1 MIMGAFIVLEGGEGS
16 GKSTQA
22 RLLHQRLRREG
33 VPAVLLH
40 EPGGTTLGEQ
50 VRALLKAERRSS
62 MSPLAELLLFSAAR
76 AQFVEDALQPA
87 LRQGLVVICDRF
99 TPSTLAYQGYARG
112 LSLETIEQLN
122 KLTAGE
128 ATPDLILFLDI
139 PPEEALHRYASQPS
153 FNLNVDGQQA
163 GEPVAPRV
171 DEEGSQRF
179 EKEPLSFHRKVHQGY
194 LQMAQADPERWYVVD
209 AALPVEEVAKAVWER
224 VEKLVRGGVAS

>member
-1 MIMGAFIVLEGGEGS
+1 MGAFIVLEGGEGS

-22 RLLHQRLRREG
+22 RLLHQRLNREG

-50 VRALLKAERRSS
+50 VRALLKAERRSA

-87 LRQGLVVICDRF
+87 LRQGLVVVCDRF
-99 TPSTLAYQGYARG
+99 TPSTVAYQGYARG
-112 LSLETIEQLN
+112 LSLKTIEQLN
-122 KLTAGE
+122 RLTAGE
-128 ATPDLILFLDI
+128 ATPDLILFLDV

-179 EKEPLSFHRKVHQGY
+179 EKEPLSFHRKVYQGY
-194 LQMAQADPERWYVVD
+194 VQMAQADPETM
-209 AALPVEEVAKAVWER
+209 A
-224 VEKLVRGGVAS
+224 RGGCRIDRG

>member
-22 RLLHQRLRREG
+22 RLLHQRLNREG

-40 EPGGTTLGEQ
+40 EPGGTALGEQ
-50 VRALLKAERRSS
+50 VRDLLKAERRSP

-87 LRQGLVVICDRF
+87 LRQGFVVICDRF
-99 TPSTLAYQGYARG
+99 TPSTVAYQGYARG
-112 LSLETIEQLN
+112 LSFETIERLN

-139 PPEEALHRYASQPS
+139 APEEALHRYASQPS

-194 LQMAQADPERWYVVD
+194 LQMAQADPERWHVVD
-209 AALPVEEVAKAVWER
+209 AALPVEEVAEAVWGR

>member
-62 MSPLAELLLFSAAR
+62 MSPLAELFLFSAAR

>member
-22 RLLHQRLRREG
+22 RLLHQRLNREG

-50 VRALLKAERRSS
+50 VRALLKAERRSA

-87 LRQGLVVICDRF
+87 LNQGLVVICDRF
-99 TPSTLAYQGYARG
+99 TPSTVAYQGYARG
-112 LSLETIEQLN
+112 LSLKTIEQLN
-122 KLTAGE
+122 RLTAGE

-139 PPEEALHRYASQPS
+139 APEEALHRYASQPS
-153 FNLNVDGQQA
+153 FNMNVDGQQA

-179 EKEPLSFHRKVHQGY
+179 EKEPLSFHKKVHQGY
-194 LQMAQADPERWYVVD
+194 LDLAQAYPGRWHAVD
-209 AALPVEEVAKAVWER
+209 ASLPVEEVAEAVWER

>member
-22 RLLHQRLRREG
+22 RLLYQRLLKEG
-33 VPAVLLH
+33 VPSVLLH
-40 EPGGTTLGEQ
+40 EPGGTALGEQ
-50 VRALLKAERRSS
+50 VRALLKAERSS
-62 MSPLAELLLFSAAR
+62 AMSSLAELLLFSAAR

-112 LSLETIEQLN
+112 VSLKTIEHLN
-122 KLTAGE
+122 DLTTGE
-128 ATPDLILFLDI
+128 ATPDLILLLDI
-139 PPEEALHRYASQPS
+139 PPEEALHRYASQTS
-153 FNLNVDGQQA
+153 FNLNVDGQQS

-179 EKEPLSFHRKVHQGY
+179 EKEPLSFHRKVHQSY
-194 LQMAQADPERWYVVD
+194 AQMAQADPERWYVVD
-209 AALPVEEVAKAVWER
+209 AALPVEEVAEAVWER
-224 VEKLVRGGVAS
+224 VEKLVRFS

>member
-22 RLLHQRLRREG
+22 RLLYQRLLKEG
-33 VPAVLLH
+33 VPSVLLH
-40 EPGGTTLGEQ
+40 EPGGTALGEQ
-50 VRALLKAERRSS
+50 VRALLKAERSS
-62 MSPLAELLLFSAAR
+62 AMSPLAELLLFSAAR

-112 LSLETIEQLN
+112 VSLKTIEQLN
-122 KLTAGE
+122 DLTTGE
-128 ATPDLILFLDI
+128 ATPDLILLLDI
-139 PPEEALHRYASQPS
+139 PPEEALHRYASQTS
-153 FNLNVDGQQA
+153 FNLNVDEQQS
-163 GEPVAPRV
+163 GKPVAPRV

-194 LQMAQADPERWYVVD
+194 VQMAQADPERWYVVD
-209 AALPVEEVAKAVWER
+209 ASLPVEEVAEAVWER
-224 VEKLVRGGVAS
+224 VEKLVRGGVVS

>member
-1 MIMGAFIVLEGGEGS
+1 MGTFIVLEGGEGS

-22 RLLHQRLRREG
+22 RLLHQRLNREG

-50 VRALLKAERRSS
+50 VRALLKAERRSA

-99 TPSTLAYQGYARG
+99 TPSTVAYQGYARG
-112 LSLETIEQLN
+112 LSLKTIEQLN

-128 ATPDLILFLDI
+128 SYSRSNTVP
-139 PPEEALHRYASQPS
+139 
-153 FNLNVDGQQA
+153 
-163 GEPVAPRV
+163 
-171 DEEGSQRF
+171 
-179 EKEPLSFHRKVHQGY
+179 
-194 LQMAQADPERWYVVD
+194 
-209 AALPVEEVAKAVWER
+209 
-224 VEKLVRGGVAS
+224 

>member
-22 RLLHQRLRREG
+22 RLLYQRLLKEG
-33 VPAVLLH
+33 VPSVLLH
-40 EPGGTTLGEQ
+40 EPGGTALGEQ
-50 VRALLKAERRSS
+50 VRDLLKAERRSP

-87 LRQGLVVICDRF
+87 LRQGFVVICDRF

-112 LSLETIEQLN
+112 LSFDIIERLN
-122 KLTAGE
+122 KLTVGE

-139 PPEEALHRYASQPS
+139 SPEEALHRYASQPS
-153 FNLNVDGQQA
+153 FNLNIDGQQA
-163 GEPVAPRV
+163 GEPVAPRL

-194 LQMAQADPERWYVVD
+194 LEMAQADPERWYVVD
-209 AALPVEEVAKAVWER
+209 AALPVEEVAEAVWGR

>member
-1 MIMGAFIVLEGGEGS
+1 MTMGAFIVLEGGEGS

-22 RLLHQRLRREG
+22 RLLYQRLLKEG
-33 VPAVLLH
+33 VPSVLLH
-40 EPGGTTLGEQ
+40 EPGGTALGEQ
-50 VRALLKAERRSS
+50 VRDLLKAERRSP

-76 AQFVEDALQPA
+76 AQFVQDALQPA
-87 LRQGLVVICDRF
+87 LRQGFVVICDRF

-112 LSLETIEQLN
+112 LSFETIERLN

-139 PPEEALHRYASQPS
+139 APEEALHRYASQPS
-153 FNLNVDGQQA
+153 FNLNVDGQQT
-163 GEPVAPRV
+163 GEPVAPRL

-194 LQMAQADPERWYVVD
+194 VQMAQANPERWHVVD
-209 AALPVEEVAKAVWER
+209 AALPVEEVAEAVWER